1 MTEEKQRVTGFLES
15 STPSKVLLADVSHLF
30 WSHWFASDGLEVSE
44 AFSRTIATFQQMR
57 SGFDMVIACCDS
69 PPYVRSQ
76 VLPGYKSSRPPKPPM
91 ALEQL
96 DRVKK
101 RIAADGFHVVE
112 LKGHEADDILATLAT
127 KLSGLGHE
135 VALGSTDKD
144 IAQMVCDERRISILH
159 PLKGTTLREL
169 DVVARY
175 EVHPS
180 SIADWLSLMGDRGDD
195 IPGIPGVGPKNA
207 AKLLAE
213 FGTLEGVLTHYD
225 DIPQPK
231 LSANIREF
239 AAAARLARKVVEL
252 RRDLPLDVD
261 ALLVP
266 KQPETLPT
274 RSYEVEEEVTFGTP
288 AEPNGEAP
296 AEPKADAL
304 ATATPIGTHLA
315 TAPVQFEHGLEPS
328 NMGAAWQLAKGVFQS
343 RLYPQLSTA
352 EAVWAIIIRGREMG
366 LGALTALDTIVM
378 IKGKPALS
386 AHLIIARAKMHPECE
401 FFQLVSSDDKA
412 AEWVCKRKG
421 NPEPTRMRYTI
432 EQARQ
437 AGLKDGNW
445 ATRPA
450 EMVRKTAGV
459 HLARVEFPESAI
471 GVFAIEEL
479 ED

>member
-1 MTEEKQRVTGFLES
+1 MKI
-15 STPSKVLLADVSHLF
+15 LLADVSHLF
-30 WSHWFASDGLEVSE
+30 WTHWFASDGLEVSE
-44 AFSRTIATFQQMR
+44 AFSRTISTFQQIR
-57 SGFDMVIACCDS
+57 SGFDVVICCADA
-69 PPYVRSQ
+69 PPYVRVQ
-76 VLPGYKSSRPPKPPM
+76 ALPGYKSSRPPKPPM

-112 LKGHEADDILATLAT
+112 LRGHEADDILATLAT
-127 KLSGLGHE
+127 KFSALGHE
-135 VALGSTDKD
+135 VALGTTDKD
-144 IAQMVCDERRISILH
+144 CAQLVSDEHKVSILH

-169 DVVARY
+169 DVVEKY

-180 SIADWLSLMGDRGDD
+180 SVADWLSLMGDRGDD

-239 AAAARLARKVVEL
+239 APAARLARKVVEL
-252 RRDLPLDVD
+252 RRDLPLDVE
-261 ALLVP
+261 ALLIT

-274 RSYEVEEEVTFGTP
+274 RSYEVDEDVDNMIGP
-288 AEPNGEAP
+288 PLDAPKEPE
-296 AEPKADAL
+296 EPKVDAL
-304 ATATPIGTHLA
+304 AKTPPSGASLA
-315 TAPVQFEHGLEPS
+315 VAPAQFEHGLEPTT
-328 NMGAAWQLAKGVFQS
+328 MGAAWQLAKGVFQS
-343 RLYPQLSTA
+343 RLYPQLATP

-401 FFQLVSSDDKA
+401 YFQLVSSDETA
-412 AEWVCKRKG
+412 SEWVCHRKG

-445 ATRPA
+445 LTRPA
-450 EMVRKTAGV
+450 EMIRKTAAV
-459 HLARVEFPESAI
+459 QLARVEFPEASA
-471 GVFAIEEL
+471 GLYSIEEL
-479 ED
+479 SDHE